1 MYTYIH
7 TYIHIYVHIYVRMY
21 IIMYEGGKF
30 FSYVQFLVKKC
41 VKNPGYPLFPTRVF
55 LALPVPNPN
64 TRVKPPFPTRPV
76 PNVNSIYPFPSRP
89 DPSTALRQNCFSNS
103 EGYSFCI
110 HYQRCHD
117 AHRAASAAIQM
128 HSNSEYYLLY
138 FFFFHFRR
146 ACCAVAR

>member
-89 DPSTALRQNCFSNS
+89 DPSTALIGSHAACEES
-103 EGYSFCI
+103 EDI
-110 HYQRCHD
+110 HTRMYT
-117 AHRAASAAIQM
+117 QM
-128 HSNSEYYLLY
+128 IIDM
-138 FFFFHFRR
+138 
-146 ACCAVAR
+146 